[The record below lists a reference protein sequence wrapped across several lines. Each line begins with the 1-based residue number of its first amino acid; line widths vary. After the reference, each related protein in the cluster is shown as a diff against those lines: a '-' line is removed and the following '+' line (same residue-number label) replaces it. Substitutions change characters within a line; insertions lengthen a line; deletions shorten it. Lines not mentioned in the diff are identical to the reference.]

1 MQCISCCFNH
11 FRVIE
16 VLDAQKNRHLKT
28 SQSAIEL
35 KRDANLSVLL
45 ASPGSLDACYL
56 DPKFVH
62 LTTMARF
69 ATLLE
74 KQTRKFLAQVLE
86 ILLELHSLLMTK
98 LRAAA
103 AVKMRINL
111 PSSDWHIQ
119 NRAGTNRSILVR
131 QAEPL

>member
-1 MQCISCCFNH
+1 MECISCCFNH

-45 ASPGSLDACYL
+45 ASPDSLDACYL

-74 KQTRKFLAQVLE
+74 KQTRKFGPNRLFA
-86 ILLELHSLLMTK
+86 
-98 LRAAA
+98 
-103 AVKMRINL
+103 
-111 PSSDWHIQ
+111 P
-119 NRAGTNRSILVR
+119 NRALGGTTEITCGRCR
-131 QAEPL
+131 QNAH